1 MTSLITHLSYKVQV
15 RQKGKM
21 RQKNKDK
28 EEFPDESSEN
38 NGESVEFLDDEFEE
52 DIDSEKSESQM
63 TIT

>member
-1 MTSLITHLSYKVQV
+1 
-15 RQKGKM
+15 M

-52 DIDSEKSESQM
+52 DIDSEKSES
-63 TIT
+63 